1 VLTAEPEGVSQKPN
15 VVGRR
20 FGFRFSFLPPLMVYF
35 AAGVSGLTTLAGTF
49 VVKEHL
55 ALSAKFL
62 AALGFWVALP
72 WALKIPTGH
81 LVDLLWKFRS
91 VLVFFGATLIAASL
105 LIIVGLLADR
115 ELMTSFASAETWYV
129 ISSLCGPTGY
139 MLQDAVADAMTVEA
153 IPKVDDRGA
162 EIDVA
167 TQMEMH
173 SSMQLLGRV
182 VLVIGNLAI
191 GFINLAMFKGVDQM
205 TAAEKTEIYTN
216 LYLMALVIPA
226 VSVGGVVLEAV
237 LRFRRRKKMILY
249 GVNPEVAAASV
260 ERSGDR
266 TPVNW
271 LIVWGGLGFTVVSLA
286 IGLSNMPAS
295 QECVFLLSFGI
306 VVVLMRNLLRSLS
319 PEKRFGIV
327 GTAVV
332 IFIFRAMPGPGVGPT
347 WWMIDVLRFDQH
359 FLAVLDLTASTVT
372 LVAMFALRRTIAKR
386 PIVQVVGTLTVL
398 ITVLTLPN
406 LGLFYGLHNWTAART
421 GGVVDAKF
429 ITLVDTALD
438 SPLMQ
443 IVWVPMLAWV
453 ARSAPDNL
461 KATYFAVFTTFIN
474 LARSASQLGTK
485 YLNELYTVTREI
497 RDRSSGAITVPQ
509 DYSQLGHLL
518 LATII
523 LGVVAPLTAIIV
535 LKVFRLKTN

>member
-1 VLTAEPEGVSQKPN
+1 
-15 VVGRR
+15 
-20 FGFRFSFLPPLMVYF
+20 
-35 AAGVSGLTTLAGTF
+35 
-49 VVKEHL
+49 
-55 ALSAKFL
+55 
-62 AALGFWVALP
+62 
-72 WALKIPTGH
+72 
-81 LVDLLWKFRS
+81 
-91 VLVFFGATLIAASL
+91 
-105 LIIVGLLADR
+105 
-115 ELMTSFASAETWYV
+115 
-129 ISSLCGPTGY
+129 
-139 MLQDAVADAMTVEA
+139 
-153 IPKVDDRGA
+153 
-162 EIDVA
+162 
-167 TQMEMH
+167 
-173 SSMQLLGRV
+173 
-182 VLVIGNLAI
+182 
-191 GFINLAMFKGVDQM
+191 
-205 TAAEKTEIYTN
+205 
-216 LYLMALVIPA
+216 
-226 VSVGGVVLEAV
+226 
-237 LRFRRRKKMILY
+237 
-249 GVNPEVAAASV
+249 
-260 ERSGDR
+260 
-266 TPVNW
+266 
-271 LIVWGGLGFTVVSLA
+271 
-286 IGLSNMPAS
+286 
-295 QECVFLLSFGI
+295 
-306 VVVLMRNLLRSLS
+306 
-319 PEKRFGIV
+319 
-327 GTAVV
+327 
-332 IFIFRAMPGPGVGPT
+332 
-347 WWMIDVLRFDQH
+347 MIDVLRFDQH